1 MAAERDDRAERFEQA
16 WEGFLLAVRRGQ
28 QQVRRAGEDLTLAQ
42 YYLLKPIE
50 PGGSRPLSHLAEAAG
65 IAPATATRV
74 VDGLEKAG
82 LVRRGRSMADR
93 RTVFISLTAEGR
105 RRVRRKRDR
114 IRRRRQRVYE
124 GLAPDEQEQAER
136 LLRHLTSLLGEL

>member
-1 MAAERDDRAERFEQA
+1 VRLERHGRARRELHPGAKEVAGTEQLGA
-16 WEGFLLAVRRGQ
+16 RALSDLHGAGQ
-28 QQVRRAGEDLTLAQ
+28 QTV
-42 YYLLKPIE
+42 
-50 PGGSRPLSHLAEAAG
+50 GGSRPLSHLADAAG

-136 LLRHLTSLLGEL
+136 LLRHLTNLLGAL